1 MSEKVTFIPTKKPFP
16 KLQKSILQLL
26 GPSVIFV
33 ALSLNG
39 GEMLLWPDLV
49 SRYGLQLLWVIP
61 VILILQYAVNIEIER
76 YTFTTGK
83 NTLTA
88 LTEKFSFLSPFFILS
103 IILSLLWPA
112 WVLTS
117 ANILA
122 FLVGVPQFSSVVAF
136 FLLVLIILIWSS
148 KKSYLMIEKITKVG
162 LLLLLIMTLYVIL
175 SKFDIGL
182 FQLGFGNHL
191 IPNDP
196 SDKMLYLSA
205 LAFGGVAG
213 VLNFVQSN
221 WVLKKGYGVCQYQS
235 GEIVDY
241 QSEESKTNWKD
252 WYSILLKEH
261 FVLFWGGNM
270 VGIFLIS
277 LLSIF
282 TIRGTNLK
290 GFSILSYQV
299 QTLTN
304 TLPLLGFVW
313 GFCIFL
319 LFFMAQI
326 TILDAAGHL
335 LDSLN
340 TSKLKH
346 NHFSQIVGCLGL
358 FILAFIILNPSF
370 NQPSLLLQISASLS
384 AFIMAIYP
392 ILLLILNIKT
402 LPDYAKPKVWNRLLV
417 VSCSLF
423 YLVMTIWTFFF

>member
-1 MSEKVTFIPTKKPFP
+1 MLGQTTQLPNSKPFP

-49 SRYGLQLLWVIP
+49 SRYGLQLLWIIP
-61 VILILQYAVNIEIER
+61 LILVLQYAVNIEIER

-88 LTEKFSFLSPFFILS
+88 LTEKFSFLSPFFVLS
-103 IILSLLWPA
+103 IVVSLFWPA
-112 WVLTS
+112 WVLT
-117 ANILA
+117 AGNILA
-122 FLVGVPQFSSVVAF
+122 ILVGFPEFSTIISF
-136 FLLVLIILIWSS
+136 CLLVIIILIWSFQ
-148 KKSYLMIEKITKVG
+148 KSYLVIEKTTKIG
-162 LLLLLIMTLYVIL
+162 LLLLLTMILYVIL
-175 SKFDIGL
+175 SKFNLSL
-182 FQLGFGNHL
+182 FQNAFGNVF
-191 IPNDP
+191 IPDDK

-221 WVLKKGYGVCQYQS
+221 WVIKKGYGACDS
-235 GEIVDY
+235 DSLRIDY
-241 QSEESKTNWKD
+241 QLEESKINWKS
-252 WYSILLKEH
+252 WYKILLKEH
-261 FVLFWGGNM
+261 FILFWGGNM
-270 VGIFLIS
+270 VGIFLIAI
-277 LLSIF
+277 LSIF

-299 QTLTN
+299 QSLSN
-304 TLPLLGFVW
+304 TFPLLGFVW
-313 GFCIFL
+313 GCCIFL

-340 TSKLKH
+340 ASRLK
-346 NHFSQIVGCLGL
+346 NNNFSQIVGCLGL
-358 FILAFIILNPSF
+358 VILVFIIFNPSF

-384 AFIMAIYP
+384 ALIMGIYP
-392 ILLLILNIKT
+392 ILLLILNMDT
-402 LPDYAKPKVWNRLLV
+402 LPNYAKPKLWNKVLV
-417 VSCSLF
+417 IFCSLF
-423 YLVMTIWTFFF
+423 YLIMTVWAFII